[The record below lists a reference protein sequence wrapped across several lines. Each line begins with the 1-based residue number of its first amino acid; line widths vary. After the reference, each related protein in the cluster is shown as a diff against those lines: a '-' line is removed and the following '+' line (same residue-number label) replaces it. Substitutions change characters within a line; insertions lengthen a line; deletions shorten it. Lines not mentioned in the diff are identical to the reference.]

1 MGPMSD
7 EPLDTPRPKHLE
19 ALVANGDVRPGDG
32 TRVLPEPVRPDEG
45 DGTAADYLAEGR
57 R

>member
-1 MGPMSD
+1 MKVMSD
-7 EPLDTPRPKHLE
+7 EPIDTPPPKHLE

-32 TRVLPEPVRPDEG
+32 THFLPEPVKAAEG
-45 DGTAADYLAEGR
+45 DRTAADYVAEGR